1 MVIFTGEWEED
12 LKILESYVSKLEYN
26 TATNRMEK
34 FKIPKKKGGS
44 ILMGYTWMGYLSK
57 DKKRE
62 WCPIKRRFKTK
73 LLSENPELWEL
84 LKEFQNLYFPD
95 FIFSGVQLNKNYKI
109 PRHIDGANQ
118 GDSVLVCCGD
128 YIGGNTVVEIDNKEI
143 LMNGREKPIRF
154 DGSKYYHW
162 VNDFTG
168 TRYSLVFFR
177 DMKLINNTI

>member
-1 MVIFTGEWEED
+1 MDIFTGRWDLD
-12 LKILESYVSKLEYN
+12 LKILEEYISKLKYE
-26 TATNRMEK
+26 TGTNRMKK
-34 FKIPKKKGGS
+34 FKIPKSQGGS

-84 LKEFQNLYFPD
+84 LKEFQKLWFRD
-95 FIFSGVQLNKNYKI
+95 FEFSGVQLNKNYKI

-118 GDSVLVCCGD
+118 GESVLVCCGN
-128 YIGGNTVVEIDNKEI
+128 YIGGNTIVEIDNEEI
-143 LMNGREKPIRF
+143 VMDGREKPIRF

-162 VNDFTG
+162 VSDFEG
-168 TRYSLVFFR
+168 DRYSLVFFR
-177 DMKLINNTI
+177 DCKV